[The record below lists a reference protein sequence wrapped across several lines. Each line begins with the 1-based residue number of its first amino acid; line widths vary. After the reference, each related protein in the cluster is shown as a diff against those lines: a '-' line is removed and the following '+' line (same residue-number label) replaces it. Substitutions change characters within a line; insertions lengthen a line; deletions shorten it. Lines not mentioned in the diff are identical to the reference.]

1 MFCKL
6 EDKQSS
12 SSSSS
17 SSSSRSSHCRVIALL
32 NINIA
37 ITKLINKH
45 IEAKSVVAEEQKRCK
60 TTKWI

>member
-6 EDKQSS
+6 EAKQ
-12 SSSSS
+12 S
-17 SSSSRSSHCRVIALL
+17 SSSSRSSYCRAIALL
-32 NINIA
+32 NINIG
-37 ITKLINKH
+37 ITKLKNKH